1 MTGFSISA
9 IAIRRHIGTLAITV
23 AVLVV
28 GTIFLLQIPVNLLP
42 SITYPRIRVE
52 LSAPG
57 VSPTVA
63 VEEVTKPLEE
73 ALRAT
78 EGVVQLYSETEEGEV
93 EVDLYFEAGDDVD
106 QALNETTAAF
116 NRVQGRLPD
125 IVEDPRIFKFEPS
138 QLPVYEFGLQSQSL
152 RDVDLRVFADEELA
166 RELSLVQGAAAVNVS
181 GGVTE
186 EVRVEIDPIR
196 LQALGLGLTDV
207 LDELRDRNVDV
218 ATGRLSG
225 EDTEPLT
232 RTIGKFDNAE
242 EIRNLSFAVGDAD
255 IPLSE
260 FATVIDGT
268 AEQRVFVT
276 LNGDPAVKVSVQK
289 QPTANT
295 IQVVDQVKQRINQLK
310 EVGTIPEE
318 MTLVT
323 TQDES
328 VLIRNSIQNVAVA
341 GLTGATLAA
350 VAVLLFLGSLRQ
362 TFIIIVGI
370 PLATFTAVLF
380 MRGSDI
386 SLNVFSLGG
395 LALGVGI
402 VVDNAIVMLETIA
415 EGVGMTPGYPVA
427 EERPSNSYIIDQAE
441 NSSRSIESALLAATS
456 TNLVSVVPF
465 LLIGGFFSLLFS
477 ELILTISF
485 AVASSMLIALT
496 VVPMLASRLLAIP
509 RSSGLSHFW
518 FLRRF
523 NEQFQSA
530 IRRYQQGLKQVL
542 RYRVMVISGAFLIL
556 GGGSFWLA
564 GQLPQEILPE
574 INTGQARM
582 YVQFPTGTSLTENR
596 QVMRLI
602 DQTLLEQPE
611 TKSTFTTAGGYLFGT
626 STSPDV
632 LGGSSTIELESG
644 VDVEA
649 YIARVQPKLEQLNFV
664 DTRIF
669 MRPQDVRGISF
680 NNSPTRGDL
689 NVILQGNDS
698 TALQQAG
705 EQVLAALD
713 ENVPLASFRPDPEP
727 PQPELRILPDWQRA
741 EEFGLTVN
749 EIGEAIQTAVDGAVP
764 TQLQRGDRLVDI
776 RVQLPDAT
784 LTSISELEQVPL
796 LVGENQALKLSDIAN
811 IEFGLAP
818 AEIQRL
824 NQRQVYMLEGDLVE
838 GATLDGAIA
847 QTKSVFQQLNL
858 PEGVTLAPSSAE
870 QTNTELQN
878 ALKLLGGLAAFMVFV
893 VMAVQYN
900 SLIDPLVIML
910 TVPLA
915 LAGGIIGLYI
925 TNTPVGATVLVG
937 AVLLVGIVVN
947 NAIVMVEFA
956 NQIYT
961 QQNVSRRQA
970 ILQAAPQ
977 RLRPILMTT
986 ITTVLGM
993 FPLALGIGQGSEFLQ
1008 PLGVVVFSGLSL
1020 ATFLTL
1026 FIIPCFYTLLHD
1038 LFSSEPPPNDP
1049 EKLEAVFQEESS
1061 YPKTQTY

>member
-52 LSAPG
+52 VRTPG
-57 VSPTVA
+57 ISPTVA
-63 VEEVTKPLEE
+63 VEEVAKPLEE

-78 EGVVQLYSETEEGEV
+78 EGVVQIYSETEEGEV

-166 RELSLVQGAAAVNVS
+166 RELSLVRGAASVNVS

-207 LDELRDRNVDV
+207 LEELRDRNVDV

-232 RTIGKFDNAE
+232 RAIGKFDNAE
-242 EIRNLSFAVGDAD
+242 EIRNLSFSVAD
-255 IPLSE
+255 TEIPLSE
-260 FATVIDGT
+260 FGTVIDGT

-295 IQVVDQVKQRINQLK
+295 IEVVDRVKQRINQLK

-323 TQDES
+323 TKDES
-328 VLIRNSIQNVAVA
+328 VFIRNSIQNVAVA
-341 GLTGATLAA
+341 GLTGATLAS

-370 PLATFTAVLF
+370 PLATFTAILL
-380 MRGSDI
+380 MRGADI

-415 EGVGMTPGYPVA
+415 EGVGMTPGHPVA
-427 EERPSNSYIIDQAE
+427 EERPNNSYIIQQAE

-456 TNLVSVVPF
+456 TNLVSVIPF

-509 RSSGLSHFW
+509 RSSGLSYFW

-523 NEQFQSA
+523 NDQFQA
-530 IRRYQQGLKQVL
+530 ATRRYQQGLKQVL
-542 RYRVMVISGAFLIL
+542 RYRLAVIASAFVVL

-582 YVQFPTGTSLTENR
+582 FVQFPTGTSLTENR

-602 DQTLLEQPE
+602 DQTLLEQPG

-626 STSPDV
+626 NTSPDV

-644 VDVEA
+644 VDA
-649 YIARVQPKLEQLNFV
+649 QSYIARIKPELDQLNFV
-664 DTRIF
+664 DVGIF

-680 NNSPTRGDL
+680 NNSPTRGDV
-689 NVILQGNDS
+689 NVILQGNN
-698 TALQQAG
+698 TAQLQQAG
-705 EQVLAALD
+705 EQVLAALE
-713 ENVPLASFRPDPEP
+713 ENVPSASFRPDPEP
-727 PQPELRILPDWQRA
+727 PQPEVQIRPDWQRA

-749 EIGEAIQTAVDGAVP
+749 EIGEAIQTAIDGAVP
-764 TQLQRGDRLVDI
+764 TRLQRGDRLVDI
-776 RVQLPDAT
+776 RVQLPQST
-784 LTSISELEQVPL
+784 LTTISDLEEVPL
-796 LVGENQALKLSDIAN
+796 LVGENQSIKLKDIAD
-811 IEFGLAP
+811 IQSGIAP

-824 NQRQVYMLEGDLVE
+824 NQSQVYILEGDLVE
-838 GATLDGAIA
+838 GATLDRAIA
-847 QTKSVFQQLNL
+847 QTKAVFQQLEL
-858 PEGVTLAPSSAE
+858 PEGVTIAPSSAE
-870 QTNTELQN
+870 ANNTELQN

-915 LAGGIIGLYI
+915 LAGGIIGLYV
-925 TNTPVGATVLVG
+925 TDTPVGATVLVG

-961 QQNVSRRQA
+961 QQNISRRQA

-993 FPLALGIGQGSEFLQ
+993 FPLALGLGQGSEFLQ

-1038 LFSSEPPPNDP
+1038 LFSSESPPSDP
-1049 EKLEAVFQEESS
+1049 EKLEAVFQEEPS
-1061 YPKTQTY
+1061 YPETPTY

>member
-23 AVLVV
+23 AVLVI

-42 SITYPRIRVE
+42 SITYPRIRLEVRT
-52 LSAPG
+52 PG

-63 VEEVTKPLEE
+63 VEEVAKPLEE

-78 EGVVQLYSETEEGEV
+78 EGVVQIYSETEEGEV

-138 QLPVYEFGLQSQSL
+138 QLPVYEFGLQSDSL

-166 RELSLVQGAAAVNVS
+166 RELSLVRGAASVNVS

-196 LQALGLGLTDV
+196 LQALGLGFTDV
-207 LDELRDRNVDV
+207 LEELRDRNVDV

-232 RTIGKFDNAE
+232 RAIGKFDNAE
-242 EIRNLSFAVGDAD
+242 EIRNLSFAVGDTE

-268 AEQRVFVT
+268 TEQRVFVT

-295 IQVVDQVKQRINQLK
+295 IEVVDRVKQRINQLQ
-310 EVGTIPEE
+310 EVGTISDE

-323 TQDES
+323 TKDES
-328 VLIRNSIQNVAVA
+328 VFIRNSIKNVAVA

-370 PLATFTAVLF
+370 PLATFTAILL
-380 MRGSDI
+380 MRGFDI

-415 EGVGMTPGYPVA
+415 EGVGMTPGHPVA
-427 EERPSNSYIIDQAE
+427 EERPSNRYIIEQAE

-509 RSSGLSHFW
+509 RSSGLSYFW

-523 NEQFQSA
+523 NDQFQSA
-530 IRRYQQGLKQVL
+530 TRRYQQGLKQVL
-542 RYRVMVISGAFLIL
+542 RYRLVVIAGAFLIL
-556 GGGSFWLA
+556 GGGSFWFG
-564 GQLPQEILPE
+564 GQLSQEILPE

-602 DQTLLEQPE
+602 DETLLDQPG

-626 STSPDV
+626 NTSPDV
-632 LGGSSTIELESG
+632 LGGSSTISVKAG
-644 VDVEA
+644 VNVQS
-649 YIARVQPKLEQLNFV
+649 YIARVQPKLNQLNLV
-664 DTRIF
+664 DTRVVIF
-669 MRPQDVRGISF
+669 PQDVRGISF
-680 NNSPTRGDL
+680 NNSPTRGDV
-689 NVILQGNDS
+689 NVILQGND
-698 TALQQAG
+698 TAQLQQAG

-713 ENVPLASFRPDPEP
+713 ENVPSASFRPDPEP
-727 PQPELRILPDWQRA
+727 PQPEVQIRPDWQRA
-741 EEFGLTVN
+741 EEFGLTVT
-749 EIGEAIQTAVDGAVP
+749 EIGEAIQTAVNGAVP
-764 TQLQRGDRLVDI
+764 TRLQRGDRLVDI
-776 RVQLPDAT
+776 RVQFPQST
-784 LTSISELEQVPL
+784 LTTISDLEDVPL
-796 LVGENQALKLSDIAN
+796 LVGENQSLKLKDIAD
-811 IEFGLAP
+811 IQPGIAP

-824 NQRQVYMLEGDLVE
+824 NQSQVYILEGDLVE
-838 GATLDGAIA
+838 GATLDRAIA
-847 QTKSVFQQLNL
+847 QTKSIFQQLEL
-858 PEGVTLAPSSAE
+858 PEGVTIAPSSAE
-870 QTNTELQN
+870 ANNTELQN

-915 LAGGIIGLYI
+915 LAGGIFGLYL
-925 TNTPVGATVLVG
+925 TDTPVGATVLVG

-993 FPLALGIGQGSEFLQ
+993 FPLALGLGQGSEFLQ

-1038 LFSSEPPPNDP
+1038 LFNSESPPSDPNQ
-1049 EKLEAVFQEESS
+1049 LEAVFQEESP
-1061 YPKTQTY
+1061 YPETQK